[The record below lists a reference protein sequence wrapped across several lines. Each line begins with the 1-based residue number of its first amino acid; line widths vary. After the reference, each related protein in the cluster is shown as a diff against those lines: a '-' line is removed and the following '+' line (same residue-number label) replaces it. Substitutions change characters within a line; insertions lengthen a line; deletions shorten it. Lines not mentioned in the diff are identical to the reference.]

1 MRNRCL
7 LRILFTISLLLIF
20 CSVADAQSATSS
32 TDTQAWPEVDFH
44 IQFASNLR
52 ILALTGTEQGI
63 GFPFQQWYTAA
74 ALGYLGKPILRE
86 HLTNIDPDKER
97 YFLFGG
103 GYEFLHTT
111 NSGKQTDE
119 NRVTLDGT
127 FGFRPTARFLV
138 RDRNW
143 VELRWI
149 NGTYSTTYRNMVT
162 VEHDFLVRGFRFSPY
177 GSAEVFYDSP
187 KHSWNEEW
195 YTGGIEWP
203 YKSLFMI
210 DTYYKR
216 EHCDTCNPTNC
227 NVGGVTLSF
236 YFKTAK

>member
-1 MRNRCL
+1 
-7 LRILFTISLLLIF
+7 
-20 CSVADAQSATSS
+20 
-32 TDTQAWPEVDFH
+32 
-44 IQFASNLR
+44 
-52 ILALTGTEQGI
+52 
-63 GFPFQQWYTAA
+63 
-74 ALGYLGKPILRE
+74 
-86 HLTNIDPDKER
+86 
-97 YFLFGG
+97 
-103 GYEFLHTT
+103 
-111 NSGKQTDE
+111 
-119 NRVTLDGT
+119 
-127 FGFRPTARFLV
+127 
-138 RDRNW
+138 
-143 VELRWI
+143 
-149 NGTYSTTYRNMVT
+149 MVT

-216 EHCDTCNPTNC
+216 EHCDTCNPTNW